1 MTKVQRFIGNLGF
14 QGHKTIGEVLRVFS
28 PDSSGNLLIF
38 EKLEGN
44 STFLKMGNC
53 NG

>member
-14 QGHKTIGEVLRVFS
+14 QRYKTIGKVLGVFS
-28 PDSSGNLLIF
+28 PDSSGNILIF
-38 EKLEGN
+38 KKLEGN